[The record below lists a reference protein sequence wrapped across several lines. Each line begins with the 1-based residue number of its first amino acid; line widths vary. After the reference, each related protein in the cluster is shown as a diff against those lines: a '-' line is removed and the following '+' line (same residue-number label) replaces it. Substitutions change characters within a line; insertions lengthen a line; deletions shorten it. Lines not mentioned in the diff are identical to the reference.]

1 MLQIFYK
8 YSMGLFNTIYF
19 VGVDIV
25 KTVCQVQS
33 LLLPGC
39 YSPYWS
45 GNSRFPLDRYMACEM
60 TKKHPGKR
68 LL

>member
-1 MLQIFYK
+1 MLQISYK
-8 YSMGLFNTIYF
+8 YSMGHFNTIYF

-39 YSPYWS
+39 YYPYWS
-45 GNSRFPLDRYMACEM
+45 GNTS
-60 TKKHPGKR
+60 PGHLAFLSTGTWPVK
-68 LL
+68 